1 MNNPILL
8 LHGALG
14 SEPQLQLL
22 KKQLSDEFS
31 VHSFNFSGHG
41 GRELPEHFS
50 IKLFAEDV
58 LHFCEANKLQ
68 NVILFGYSMGGYVA
82 LYLARH
88 YPQLVSSVVTLG
100 TKLHWDA
107 ATAARETAMMQPTII
122 EQKVTAFAQQLQQR
136 HSPADWKVVMHK
148 TAQMLTAMGN
158 ENPIQ
163 TADYKLIQAPVLL
176 MLGDRDKMVSLDET
190 VAVYKQL
197 TNAQLAVLPATSH
210 AIEMVDV
217 KFICTLIK
225 KFVGLVVS
233 AD

>member
-1 MNNPILL
+1 METIIL
-8 LHGALG
+8 LHGAIG
-14 SEPQLQLL
+14 AKDQLESLAIEL
-22 KKQLSDEFS
+22 KQQGYNVFALS
-31 VHSFNFSGHG
+31 FSGHG
-41 GRELPEHFS
+41 QTPFATNFGIEQFVLELEQF
-50 IKLFAEDV
+50 IKTNNLDKPTV
-58 LHFCEANKLQ
+58 
-68 NVILFGYSMGGYVA
+68 FGYSMGGYVA

-225 KFVGLVVS
+225 KFVAL
-233 AD
+233 